1 MNKRVPMRGSV
12 VFLSVMAV
20 AVLVSG
26 CILPK
31 HGSILFDID
40 LEPLEAAYGALKGDI
55 PAITGAT
62 VTLFQD
68 EADTIVQDLAVSGGH
83 ATGTINDLAEG
94 YWHVKVDV
102 YSGATKIF
110 TGEQDVNVIA
120 GLVVNATILF
130 DPVVEES
137 QTGSIAFE
145 VGLNPVPGYRFLDQ
159 AANTVLYSPVR
170 DEIYFYDAEQC
181 LIAVHNGETFNRV
194 RDIEMPQAPRALCL
208 AADGNTFVL
217 GYTTGQVYS
226 LGVDTGEFTLL
237 GDALMDVRM
246 LAAITPGCVLA
257 VGPGSS
263 SGSALKTFNTATG
276 QILASQSVFYSFQD
290 IVYNTGTNTAYAFTT
305 GVSPADLYRIKL
317 DPATGA
323 ILEVKDSRYH
333 GDYNFGAPVRLI
345 RGGQRIATSSG
356 NMFSCTALTDTDIT
370 YAGNIGQTYA
380 DLAADD
386 ALGYLSLVTP
396 AATGAPAKLIIVRQ
410 DNFFVVATVD
420 LPGKPKSVINTAG
433 NVVVTVE
440 FNGQYY
446 AKAFSK
452 AFLGL

>member
-1 MNKRVPMRGSV
+1 MSKRVSMRRSV
-12 VFLSVMAV
+12 IFLSAFTM

-31 HGSILFDID
+31 HGAILFDID

-68 EADTIVQDLAVSGGH
+68 EAETIVQDLAVSGGH
-83 ATGTINDLAEG
+83 ATGTVDDLAEG
-94 YWHVKVDV
+94 YWHVTVDV
-102 YSGATKIF
+102 YSGAAKIF

-130 DPVVEES
+130 DPVVEEPE
-137 QTGSIAFE
+137 TGSIAFD

-170 DEIYFYDAEQC
+170 DEVYFYDAEQC

-208 AADGNTFVL
+208 AADENTFVL
-217 GYTTGQVYS
+217 GYASGQVYS

-246 LAAITPGCVLA
+246 LAATTPDCVLA

-263 SGSALKTFNTATG
+263 SGSMFKSFNTATG
-276 QILASQSVFYSFQD
+276 QILASQSVFCSFQN
-290 IVYNTGTNTAYAFTT
+290 IAYNSVTNTAYAFTT

-317 DPATGA
+317 NPDSGA
-323 ILEVKDSRYH
+323 IVEVDDSRYH
-333 GDYNFGAPVRLI
+333 GDYNFGGPVRLI

-356 NMFSCTALTDTDIT
+356 NMFSCTALADTDIT

-380 DLAADD
+380 DMAADD

-396 AATGAPAKLIIVRQ
+396 AATGVPAKLVIVRQ

-420 LPGKPKSVINTAG
+420 LPGKPKSVVNTAG

-440 FNGQYY
+440 FNGQFF

-452 AFLGL
+452 ASLGL